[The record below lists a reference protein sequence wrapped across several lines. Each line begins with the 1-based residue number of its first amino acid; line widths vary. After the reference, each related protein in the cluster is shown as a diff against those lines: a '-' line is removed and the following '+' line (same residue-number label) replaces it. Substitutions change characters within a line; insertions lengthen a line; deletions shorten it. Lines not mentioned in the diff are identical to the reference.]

1 MNISES
7 DLETI
12 LQRAAPPTKTRP
24 QSNRQADSAN
34 PAFGGDLQDRDKA
47 SKDGDLQDKDISGA
61 ADLQDV
67 AYGMRSFIDKISSH
81 SGVEFPW

>member
-12 LQRAAPPTKTRP
+12 LQQAAPPTGTRP

-34 PAFGGDLQDRDKA
+34 PASEADLQDRDKA
-47 SKDGDLQDKDISGA
+47 SKDGDSS